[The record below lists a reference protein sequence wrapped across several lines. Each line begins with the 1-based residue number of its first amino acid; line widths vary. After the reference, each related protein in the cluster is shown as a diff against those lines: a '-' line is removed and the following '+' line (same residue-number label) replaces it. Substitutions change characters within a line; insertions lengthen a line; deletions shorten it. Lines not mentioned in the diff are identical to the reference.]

1 MIKLTPFID
10 AHVHGFLRP
19 SDRTLFKDKL
29 SALINQGLEKILIT
43 ALPRHDFTYELK
55 ISLAPHHIHPVL
67 SGDNSDETALLRAW
81 THECGFQETVIPFV
95 DVRFV
100 TEALRDTLN
109 VSMASGFAGIK
120 GAFIPEPD
128 RVLAIT
134 GIPQALGIS
143 RQRYLDI
150 QDQIFSYAQ
159 ERNLP
164 LLYHI
169 NLAQHF
175 EWMCRVLKDFP
186 RLRISIPHLGYSLQR
201 IGEILDRFENTY
213 TDPSYLIALL
223 QKNNPRYRAFIQGYH
238 TRILLGSDA
247 ILVSSPLEEILSY
260 ARYFSSLTM
269 AEEMRQRILRENAL
283 RFLSV
288 PA

>member
-1 MIKLTPFID
+1 MKQLTPFID
-10 AHVHGFLRP
+10 AHVHGFLKP
-19 SDRTLFKDKL
+19 SDSKRFKDNI
-29 SALINQGLEKILIT
+29 STLIDHGLEKILIT
-43 ALPRHDFTYELK
+43 ALPHHDFNYELK
-55 ISLAPHHIHPVL
+55 ISLAPQHIHPAL
-67 SGDNSDETALLRAW
+67 TGDNSDETALLTAW
-81 THECGFQETVIPFV
+81 THEYGFQETVIPFV

-100 TEALRDTLN
+100 TEHLRDILGA
-109 VSMASGFAGIK
+109 SLASGFKGIK

-128 RVLAIT
+128 RVLAIQ

-143 RQRYLDI
+143 GQRYLHI
-150 QDQIFSYAQ
+150 QQELFSYAQ
-159 ERNLP
+159 ELNLP
-164 LLYHI
+164 ILYHI
-169 NLAQHF
+169 NLSQYF
-175 EWMCRVLKDFP
+175 EWMCTVLEAFP

-283 RFLSV
+283 RFLAV